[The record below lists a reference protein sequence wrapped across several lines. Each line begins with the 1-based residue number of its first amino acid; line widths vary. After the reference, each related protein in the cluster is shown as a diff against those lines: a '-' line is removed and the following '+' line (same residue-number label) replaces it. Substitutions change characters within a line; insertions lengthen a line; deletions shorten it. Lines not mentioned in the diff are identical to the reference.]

1 MKNEY
6 FENEW
11 MVNHNHQKVKS
22 QEFDISEYEY
32 TDHEIR
38 MQQLESKSKVGRIK
52 VEREAVKYGLIGLII
67 LPVFWKMMWLM
78 INLMWA
84 YSYAVRGF

>member
-6 FENEW
+6 EFIT
-11 MVNHNHQKVKS
+11 MVNVNHKNKKAQDFNVPK
-22 QEFDISEYEY
+22 Y

-38 MQQLESKSKVGRIK
+38 MQQLRRKAEAERPKAN
-52 VEREAVKYGLIGLII
+52 REAIKFGLMMAVAMPSFWI
-67 LPVFWKMMWLM
+67 LFRLM
-78 INLMWA
+78 IACMWA

>member
-1 MKNEY
+1 MNDY

-11 MVNHNHQKVKS
+11 MVNHNHQKVKA
-22 QEFDISEYEY
+22 QEFNTPKY

-38 MQQLESKSKVGRIK
+38 MEALRRKAEAERPKAN
-52 VEREAVKYGLIGLII
+52 REAIKFGLMMAVAMPSFWI
-67 LPVFWKMMWLM
+67 LFRLM
-78 INLMWA
+78 IACMWA

>member
-1 MKNEY
+1 MNDY

-11 MVNHNHQKVKS
+11 MVNHNHQKVKA
-22 QEFDISEYEY
+22 QEFNTPKY

-38 MQQLESKSKVGRIK
+38 MQQLRRNAEAERPKAN
-52 VEREAVKYGLIGLII
+52 REAIKFGLMMAVAMPSFWI
-67 LPVFWKMMWLM
+67 LFRLM
-78 INLMWA
+78 IACMWA

>member
-1 MKNEY
+1 MNDY

-11 MVNHNHQKVKS
+11 MVNHNHQKVKA
-22 QEFDISEYEY
+22 QEYQISEHEY

-38 MQQLESKSKVGRIK
+38 MQQLRRKAEADRPK
-52 VEREAVKYGLIGLII
+52 VELEAVKYGLIAIVM
-67 LPVFWKMMWLM
+67 LPVFWKLMWLM
-78 INLMWA
+78 IDLMWA

>member
-1 MKNEY
+1 MNDY

-11 MVNHNHQKVKS
+11 MVNHNHQKVKA
-22 QEFDISEYEY
+22 QEFNTPKY

-38 MQQLESKSKVGRIK
+38 MQQLRRKAEAERPKAN
-52 VEREAVKYGLIGLII
+52 REAIKFGLMMAVAMPSFWI
-67 LPVFWKMMWLM
+67 LFRLM
-78 INLMWA
+78 IACMWA

>member
-1 MKNEY
+1 MNDY

-11 MVNHNHQKVKS
+11 MVNHNHQKVKA
-22 QEFDISEYEY
+22 QEFNTPKY

-38 MQQLESKSKVGRIK
+38 MQQLRRKAEAERPK
-52 VEREAVKYGLIGLII
+52 VEFEAVKYCLIGLVM
-67 LPVFWKMMWLM
+67 LPVFWCMMWLM
-78 INLMWA
+78 IDLMWA